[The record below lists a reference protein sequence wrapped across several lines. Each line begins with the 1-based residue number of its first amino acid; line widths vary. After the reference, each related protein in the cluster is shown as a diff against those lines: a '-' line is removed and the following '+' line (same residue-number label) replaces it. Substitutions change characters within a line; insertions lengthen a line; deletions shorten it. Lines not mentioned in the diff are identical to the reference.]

1 MKNAEEA
8 REAGLKRW
16 QDEQV
21 QVSHFVVFR
30 DPGDTVAGTII
41 SMQEGIGADNRPQL
55 LLHLDQDRI
64 LACNNKILKDLMLE
78 AFKKNK
84 LGPGIQIEVT
94 YTGRSQK
101 AKYFRLVVDGEEIFT
116 ERGKPLTDK
125 DKIQNLLGS

>member
-1 MKNAEEA
+1 MKNIEEA
-8 REAGLKRW
+8 KRAGLQRW
-16 QDEQV
+16 QDGEV

-30 DPGDTVAGTII
+30 DPGDTVSGTIV
-41 SMQEGIGADNRPQL
+41 SMQEGIGADNNPQL
-55 LLHLDQDRI
+55 LIHLDKDRI

-78 AFKKNK
+78 AFRTNK

-101 AKYFRLVVDGEEIFT
+101 AKYFRLVVDGEEIYT

-125 DKIQNLLGS
+125 NKIESLLS

>member
-1 MKNAEEA
+1 MKNIEEA
-8 REAGLKRW
+8 KQAGLQRW
-16 QDEQV
+16 KDEEV

-30 DPGDTVAGTII
+30 DPGDTVSGTIV
-41 SMQEGIGADNRPQL
+41 SMQEGVGADNKPQL
-55 LLHLDQDRI
+55 LIHLDKDKI

-94 YTGRSQK
+94 YTARSQK

-125 DKIQNLLGS
+125 DKIQALLS